1 MGVFEMDN
9 LVLEKIIDST
19 NELGFAKWI
28 VLIVMALTP
37 VIIDIYYKSVN
48 SKYYNVVGKY
58 FNFSSLKKLIAYTCL
73 FIFVILNFTF
83 LFYDLIIHFSL
94 EGAIIYLVLLSIL
107 CMGIVIYIFNYI
119 IRSIYK

>member
-1 MGVFEMDN
+1 MVD
-9 LVLEKIIDST
+9 LVLEKIIDSI

-58 FNFSSLKKLIAYTCL
+58 FNFSSLK
-73 FIFVILNFTF
+73 
-83 LFYDLIIHFSL
+83 S
-94 EGAIIYLVLLSIL
+94 
-107 CMGIVIYIFNYI
+107 
-119 IRSIYK
+119 